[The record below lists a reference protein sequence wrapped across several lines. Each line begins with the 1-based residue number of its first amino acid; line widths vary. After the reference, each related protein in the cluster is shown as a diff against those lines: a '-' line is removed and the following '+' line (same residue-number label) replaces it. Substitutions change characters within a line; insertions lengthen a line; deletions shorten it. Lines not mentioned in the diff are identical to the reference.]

1 MLIDDLKSLLNANG
15 FWAKK
20 SLGQNFLVDENAFD
34 QIVAAAEL
42 QPTEAVVEVGPG
54 TGFLTERL
62 LAKAGRV
69 IAVEYDEAMVRL
81 LKLRFLSVRNLE
93 LVHHDALT
101 FPVPSG
107 AYKVV
112 ANIPYYITS
121 PLLKHFLQ
129 SGNRPGLMV
138 LLVQKEVAEK
148 ICGLDGKS
156 MVTTETQVFGR
167 PQIMGLVPRTS
178 FYPAPKVDSAILKIE
193 VYPEPLVPQEQLK
206 AFLRLVGFGFT
217 QKRKKLS
224 NALASGFHRE
234 VDEMR
239 AILEKVG
246 LDSNIRAEE
255 LEIADWLKLLT
266 EVRF

>member
-1 MLIDDLKSLLNANG
+1 MLIDELKSLLNANG

-20 SLGQNFLVDENAFD
+20 SLGQNFLVDEGAFD
-34 QIVAAAEL
+34 QIIAAAEL
-42 QPTEAVVEVGPG
+42 QPGDHVVEVGPG

-62 LAKAGRV
+62 LGSAAQV
-69 IAVEYDEAMVRL
+69 TAVEYDGDMVTM
-81 LKLRFLSVRNLE
+81 LKAKFPGAKNLT
-93 LVHHDALT
+93 LVHKDALR

-129 SGNRPGLMV
+129 SENRPSLMV

-148 ICGLDGKS
+148 IGGLDGKS
-156 MVTTETQVFGR
+156 MVTIETQVFGR
-167 PQIMGLVPRTS
+167 PEIMGVVPRTS
-178 FYPAPKVDSAILKIE
+178 FHPAPKVDSAILRIE
-193 VYPEPLVPQEQLK
+193 VYPEPLVSAEKLK
-206 AFLRLVGFGFT
+206 AFLRLVGFGFS

-224 NALASGFHRE
+224 NALASGFHQE
-234 VDEMR
+234 VDAMR
-239 AILEKVG
+239 GILEKVG

-255 LEIADWLKLLT
+255 LEIGDWLKLLT
-266 EVRF
+266 EINF